1 MPPNDGENR
10 KIPGDR
16 LVSRILTRVRRR
28 PRMGLSPDFYA
39 RFGMADP
46 WTAPEFGGEEPAAND
61 GMVFLSAQPYYAMM
75 RRLAAA
81 RRRRERR
88 DTAFQARHPGGAAI
102 RAVARHW
109 PGETAASLAVSRIAR
124 LALDEMTLPPSAA
137 APAPAAPVVLA
148 QGGPSA
154 APAPYRRAGSTYT
167 SRGANAWWSTPFI
180 PARVFGGS
188 APVEDAFAPEGDAP
202 PPVRSASKPVASAG
216 AAPARRVSAAQH
228 AGARLADAAARG
240 GTAARAIAAAVPASL
255 GTRHLARVV
264 EAIES
269 LPPEEQQVQI
279 RRVIRRL
286 GASAPIVRTVFEE
299 GEVSATAGAP
309 AARPA
314 QIAARRA
321 DPTSTAGL
329 RPVLAR
335 SPAMALAS
343 APEVD
348 RAASG
353 TLATAERSAEAS
365 GSSAS
370 LARLPRRAA
379 ATQRALARGASV
391 PAAGVSS
398 VPAPLAYARAVTSA
412 ALTASPVQRP
422 SPAGAGPR
430 GRPSLA
436 GPGAR
441 AQDIAVTSTESLPAK
456 AAAFASRMPA
466 SARAVS
472 RYAASALPAEIL
484 QAEAA
489 NGAVRTTQGTWVAAK
504 SVISSQRDPSIRASV
519 RHAPASAHA
528 ASRVDAGQVEGRSV
542 LPRAIPAPDRVLA
555 ALPLPPAPSV
565 VAALSASPVAR
576 AERTSLFA
584 APVAPTGSTP
594 VRTEKGAWVAARS
607 PEGRAALLVAS
618 ARNDRADTTG
628 STRSVGTA
636 TGATGSIAASGD
648 AGRSV
653 PSGAGERRALGT
665 RAPSE
670 SPVASARTLAPAAF
684 RTAEPASVVSTL
696 QSASGADAVPAA
708 RPAATRAATGAA
720 WAQPAAARPSGVVHA
735 AARAPAPSAPGARA
749 SLVQD
754 APLFTRAAPSGPAA
768 SISTASRRS
777 LAAPTLSTLAPSSA
791 GPAAGAAPAS
801 PREMSDT
808 RSPGAADARGVRVAA
823 MRASTMRAPAMA
835 HASARTELPVEGA
848 TLQPQVSPS
857 ARPVRAATLPA
868 RARAPHAARPSSVA
882 AASRIDG
889 LLTTALSEGRASAR
903 PRSVSNRPESASPGS
918 SSPGS
923 SSPGSSNLSRF
934 ARSGPL
940 SFALPP
946 LTTGSADA
954 ASGASSAR
962 GPASAARGPVASTA
976 AERSPARSRVRATRV
991 FTTAD
996 SAYSPSSAV
1005 TTPSGVWISARAAAA
1020 TPGLRILRTEGGRLV
1035 ALAPAPE
1042 AATPGAARSATTRA
1056 PATAGASFARPF
1068 TAPTDDGADALIA
1081 PAPAARRRA
1090 SDWAA
1095 ERQRVGE
1102 ATAYRGAYRTP
1113 EAVDP
1118 AAPVYASAEGERDT
1132 ARPTRTPARRDRP
1145 RRIAATAGDMSLPTP
1160 MAAGASGGTVGSAS
1174 GETRGRAPLDER
1186 LHGVAAGT
1194 PDGGSPSWAARSDGA
1209 PRVRSPGGLFEAL
1222 ARATSTEEIVRV
1234 IYARADGVRETP
1246 LAKEAPVVQVI
1257 EQIRQEVRRE
1267 QAVTETATRASRLDA
1282 PSTTTIRGTYVQPV
1296 KSTTRVNRGGVRGVN
1311 ATARSVSAG
1320 SGDDRIMKLVKKLQG
1335 LIHLAEAEGRLAD
1348 ARSQVRMAEDSAGA
1362 RAEGQGPVGT
1372 SKDGGEKGQKQDI
1385 EALGREVLEVVTRE
1399 LEFRRSRRVEDHDE
1413 SSWW

>member
-1 MPPNDGENR
+1 MPANDGENR

-137 APAPAAPVVLA
+137 PPAPAAPMVAA
-148 QGGPSA
+148 QGAPSA
-154 APAPYRRAGSTYT
+154 TPAPYRRAGSTYT

-180 PARVFGGS
+180 PARVFGGTAPS
-188 APVEDAFAPEGDAP
+188 APEETFAPEGDTP
-202 PPVRSASKPVASAG
+202 PPARPGSKPAPSA
-216 AAPARRVSAAQH
+216 AVPPARRVSAAQH

-299 GEVSATAGAP
+299 SEASAAAGAP
-309 AARPA
+309 APRPA

-430 GRPSLA
+430 GRRSLA

-441 AQDIAVTSTESLPAK
+441 PQDIAATSTESLPAK
-456 AAAFASRMPA
+456 AAASASRMPA

-472 RYAASALPAEIL
+472 RYAASALPAEIV

-489 NGAVRTTQGTWVAAK
+489 NGAVRTTQGTWVAAR
-504 SVISSQRDPSIRASV
+504 SVVSSQRDPSVRAAV

-542 LPRAIPAPDRVLA
+542 LPRAVPAPDRVLA
-555 ALPLPPAPSV
+555 ASLPSSPAPSV

-576 AERTSLFA
+576 TERASLFA

-607 PEGRAALLVAS
+607 PEGRAALLVSS
-618 ARNDRADTTG
+618 ARNDRADTAE
-628 STRSVGTA
+628 STRGVGTA
-636 TGATGSIAASGD
+636 SVPTRSIAAVRDD
-648 AGRSV
+648 ARTAPAV
-653 PSGAGERRALGT
+653 AGERRALGA
-665 RAPSE
+665 RGLSE
-670 SPVASARTLAPAAF
+670 SPVASARTLAPTAF
-684 RTAEPASVVSTL
+684 RTAEPVSAVSTPTA
-696 QSASGADAVPAA
+696 ASGANAAPAT
-708 RPAATRAATGAA
+708 RPAATRASTAAA

-735 AARAPAPSAPGARA
+735 AARAQAPSAAVARA
-749 SLVQD
+749 SFAQD
-754 APLFTRAAPSGPAA
+754 GAPFSSASALSVPAA
-768 SISTASRRS
+768 SVPTASRRS
-777 LAAPTLSTLAPSSA
+777 LAAPTLSTLAPTSA
-791 GPAAGAAPAS
+791 GPVPAAAAAPAS
-801 PREMSDT
+801 KRAVSDAW
-808 RSPGAADARGVRVAA
+808 SPGAPEARGVRVAA
-823 MRASTMRAPAMA
+823 LRASTMRAPAMA

-857 ARPVRAATLPA
+857 ARPVRAAVPA
-868 RARAPHAARPSSVA
+868 RTRAPHAARPSSVA

-889 LLTTALSEGRASAR
+889 LLTTALSEGRAAGR
-903 PRSVSNRPESASPGS
+903 PRSASARPESAAPGS
-918 SSPGS
+918 SSPAA
-923 SSPGSSNLSRF
+923 SNLSRF

-946 LTTGSADA
+946 LTTSNTDA
-954 ASGASSAR
+954 VSGASATR
-962 GPASAARGPVASTA
+962 GPAASTA

-991 FTTAD
+991 FTTAE

-1042 AATPGAARSATTRA
+1042 AATPGAARAATTRA
-1056 PATAGASFARPF
+1056 ATTRVPATAGASFARPF
-1068 TAPTDDGADALIA
+1068 TAPTDDAADALVA

-1118 AAPVYASAEGERDT
+1118 AAPVYASPEGERDT

-1160 MAAGASGGTVGSAS
+1160 MAAGAAGGPAGASAP
-1174 GETRGRAPLDER
+1174 GDTRGRAPLDER

-1194 PDGGSPSWAARSDGA
+1194 PDGGSPSWAARSDGV

-1267 QAVTETATRASRLDA
+1267 QAVTETATRASRLDS

-1296 KSTTRVNRGGVRGVN
+1296 KSTTRVNRGGVHGVN